1 MSQTEAIVKVL
12 AHIATQMA
20 SLCIERGLP
29 TEQAVRLVSDV
40 IANDTAR
47 KWAALQVIALTRD

>member
-20 SLCIERGLP
+20 AFCVEKGLT

>member
-12 AHIATQMA
+12 THIATQMA
-20 SLCIERGLP
+20 ALCIERGLA

-47 KWAALQVIALTRD
+47 KWAAQQVIALTRD